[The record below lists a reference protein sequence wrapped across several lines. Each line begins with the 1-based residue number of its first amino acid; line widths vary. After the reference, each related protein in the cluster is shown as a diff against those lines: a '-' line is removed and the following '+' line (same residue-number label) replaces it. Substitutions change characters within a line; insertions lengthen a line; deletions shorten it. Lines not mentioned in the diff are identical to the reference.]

1 VLAHDL
7 LPSQFTGLDFA
18 RVVGLCTVG
27 GGPTAHVAIL
37 ASAMGLPMLVAAG
50 PSLESVPEG
59 QTVLLDANTGLL
71 HVTPDSAT
79 LAEAE
84 RRIANE
90 RLQHEHERAAAQR
103 PACTADGQRIE
114 VYANLGSSAEALQAV
129 ALGAEGCGL
138 LRSEFLFL
146 DRHTAPSE
154 DEQFAVYQQIAS
166 ALDGRPLTIRT
177 LDVGGDKPLD
187 YLPMPHE
194 DNPALGLRGVRTSL
208 FRPDLL
214 REQLRAILRVRPL
227 AQCRIMLPMV
237 TDGAEVEAVRGELV
251 AIASAMGV
259 RESPPLGVMIETP
272 AAAVLADSLARHV
285 EFFSIGTNDLTQ
297 YTLAMDRTH
306 PQLAPKLD
314 GLHPAV
320 LRLIAS
326 VCEAARRQVRE
337 VAVCGGLATDP
348 AAVPILLGLG
358 VHELSVPPA
367 SVPAIK
373 ACIASLDL
381 EACRSLAQRALQ
393 AETAREVRELG
404 HNT

>member
-1 VLAHDL
+1 
-7 LPSQFTGLDFA
+7 
-18 RVVGLCTVG
+18 
-27 GGPTAHVAIL
+27 
-37 ASAMGLPMLVAAG
+37 
-50 PSLESVPEG
+50 
-59 QTVLLDANTGLL
+59 
-71 HVTPDSAT
+71 
-79 LAEAE
+79 
-84 RRIANE
+84 
-90 RLQHEHERAAAQR
+90 
-103 PACTADGQRIE
+103 
-114 VYANLGSSAEALQAV
+114 
-129 ALGAEGCGL
+129 
-138 LRSEFLFL
+138 L

-154 DEQFAVYQQIAS
+154 DEQFTVYQEIAS
-166 ALDGRPLTIRT
+166 VLAGRPLTIRT

-285 EFFSIGTNDLTQ
+285 AFFSIGTNDLTQ

-337 VAVCGGLATDP
+337 VAVCGGLAMDP

-373 ACIASLDL
+373 ARIASLDL
-381 EACRSLAQRALQ
+381 EACRSVAHRALQ

-404 HNT
+404 HNA